1 MVREWGSGSSVLAG
15 VLVVFVVPIIMPE
28 PAEHHAK
35 AREVNWKTLSVACA
49 VWPVLSGKAQFTA
62 QL

>member
-1 MVREWGSGSSVLAG
+1 MLAG
-15 VLVVFVVPIIMPE
+15 VLVVFVVPIITPE

-35 AREVNWKTLSVACA
+35 AREANWKTLSVVCV